1 MQNVGTYV
9 WNRESGCRL
18 HSFSLV
24 VVCRDG
30 LESNPKQWLAVIET
44 QNRGIW
50 LPAGG
55 VEPTDEN
62 HYVTAACRETKEE
75 AGIDVELKGV
85 LRIETTPSRRHGAVR
100 QRVIFYAEPVDRNQ
114 APKSVPDKES
124 MGAVWLTLEELKEMH
139 SLPPPRGLRGPELYE
154 WANYI
159 ENGGTI
165 YPLDIL
171 ASEETPVPTR

>member
-1 MQNVGTYV
+1 
-9 WNRESGCRL
+9 
-18 HSFSLV
+18 LV